1 MGVACLREIGRY
13 GEDLVYTTL
22 GITLTDNHRIQDSDT
37 LLARARELDSQALSE
52 IHDTFYPAIYRYVS
66 YRLDDEQLVEDITAD
81 VFLRLLD
88 TFNRGVRD
96 VRDVR
101 AWLFGTANHLINDA
115 LRRKYRKPVENLEDH
130 ESLSTGENPEHAVE
144 LNDRQ
149 RLVRHAIRH
158 LTNEQQQ
165 VLSLRFALEL
175 SLDET
180 ASIMEKS
187 VGAVKTLQF
196 RALAALRRHIESK
209 DGEE

>member
-22 GITLTDNHRIQDSDT
+22 GITLTDNHRILDSDT

-66 YRLDDEQLVEDITAD
+66 YRLEDDQLVEDITSD

-130 ESLSTGENPEHAVE
+130 ESLSTGENPEHAAE

-149 RLVRHAIRH
+149 RQVRHAIRP
-158 LTNEQQQ
+158 LTNEQQ

-187 VGAVKTLQF
+187 IGAVKTLQF